1 MVNIFFLFV
10 VMLVISVERKIL
22 KKRVIAM
29 KTNTRKENIKIT
41 KKGKKKLLTYRA
53 CNCKLIYHP
62 LKKKKVDP
70 KKIKTIADVPERV
83 VAQRRGIMSKKL
95 SIKLKNIDFY
105 YEDITGNEKIMFDWL
120 AEIGIKA
127 IKISDNLYTANNQ
140 TCSLSYLLIIANKKR
155 ISMNLKPFFIDFSS
169 KN

>member
-1 MVNIFFLFV
+1 M
-10 VMLVISVERKIL
+10 

-29 KTNTRKENIKIT
+29 KTNTRKKSIKIT

-62 LKKKKVDP
+62 LKRKNADP
-70 KKIKTIADVPERV
+70 RKIKTIADVPERV
-83 VAQRRGIMSKKL
+83 AAQRRGIMSKKL
-95 SIKLKNIDFY
+95 SIKPKNVNFY

-127 IKISDNLYTANNQ
+127 IKIRGNLYAVNNQ
-140 TCSLSYLLIIANKKR
+140 TCSFTYLLIIANKKR
-155 ISMNLKPFFIDFSS
+155 ISMNLKPFFIDFSTKS
-169 KN
+169 